1 MSATKPKTV
10 PSFERQLRQQ
20 LLAARQPSG
29 EIAELLKDLR
39 KAFIEHALQGELTHH
54 LGYEKHAAAGRHT
67 GNSRNGATPKT
78 IRTHEA
84 EVAIQVPHERR
95 GEVTPQ
101 RIGTPQRRWEGCAET
116 ILSLYAHGLSTRDR
130 QSFWQTKYDIAG
142 SPEFISSVC
151 ESVSAGVTEWR
162 QRPLAA
168 LWPLVYRDA
177 LLLQVRDEGQVV
189 TKALYGAVGVP

>member
-1 MSATKPKTV
+1 M
-10 PSFERQLRQQ
+10 
-20 LLAARQPSG
+20 
-29 EIAELLKDLR
+29 
-39 KAFIEHALQGELTHH
+39 
-54 LGYEKHAAAGRHT
+54 AAGRHS

-95 GEVTPQ
+95 GEFTPQ
-101 RIGTPQRRWEGCAET
+101 RIGTHQRRWEGFDET
-116 ILSLYAHGLSTRDR
+116 ILSLYAHGLSTRDM

-142 SPEFISSVC
+142 SPEFISSLC
-151 ESVSAGVTEWR
+151 ESVSAGVKEWR

-177 LLLQVRDEGQVV
+177 LFLQVRDEGQVV